1 MSTTI
6 VGTAAFGGAAVAAA
20 AVQAQ
25 PKAAAQA
32 QAQATGTSAEDSVTI
47 SATAQE
53 VQQPTAVQV
62 QLLRNEGQSVQQ
74 IATQLAIS
82 TNAVQSYLGNP
93 AAPAK

>member
-1 MSTTI
+1 MNTAI
-6 VGTAAFGGAAVAAA
+6 IGTNASGGAAGAAA

-25 PKAAAQA
+25 AKATASAAATKTA
-32 QAQATGTSAEDSVTI
+32 AEDSVTI

-53 VQQPTAVQV
+53 VQLPTAVRV

-82 TNAVQSYLGNP
+82 TNAMQSYLGNP

>member
-20 AVQAQ
+20 AVRAQ

-32 QAQATGTSAEDSVTI
+32 QATKTAAEDSVTI

>member
-32 QAQATGTSAEDSVTI
+32 PATKTTAEDSVTI

-53 VQQPTAVQV
+53 VRQPTAVQV

>member
-1 MSTTI
+1 MNSAI
-6 VGTAAFGGAAVAAA
+6 VVTAASGGAAPVA
-20 AVQAQ
+20 AVQVQ

-32 QAQATGTSAEDSVTI
+32 PPTRAAAEDSVTI

-82 TNAVQSYLGNP
+82 TNPVQSWYP
-93 AAPAK
+93 AQATAQK

>member
-1 MSTTI
+1 MNSAI
-6 VGTAAFGGAAVAAA
+6 VVTAAFGGAAPVA
-20 AVQAQ
+20 AVQVQ

-32 QAQATGTSAEDSVTI
+32 PPTRAAAEDSVTI

-82 TNAVQSYLGNP
+82 TNPVQS
-93 AAPAK
+93 

>member
-20 AVQAQ
+20 AVRAQ
-25 PKAAAQA
+25 PKAAAQTP
-32 QAQATGTSAEDSVTI
+32 ATKTTAEDSVTI

>member
-6 VGTAAFGGAAVAAA
+6 VGTAASGGAAAAPA
-20 AVQAQ
+20 AVRAQ

-32 QAQATGTSAEDSVTI
+32 PATKTTAEDSVTI

-53 VQQPTAVQV
+53 VRQPTAVQV
-62 QLLRNEGQSVQQ
+62 QPLRNEGQSVQQ

>member
-1 MSTTI
+1 MNSAI
-6 VGTAAFGGAAVAAA
+6 VGTAASGEAAPIA
-20 AVQAQ
+20 AVQVQ

-32 QAQATGTSAEDSVTI
+32 PATKTAAEDSVTI

-82 TNAVQSYLGNP
+82 TNAVQSYLG
-93 AAPAK
+93 AQATAQK